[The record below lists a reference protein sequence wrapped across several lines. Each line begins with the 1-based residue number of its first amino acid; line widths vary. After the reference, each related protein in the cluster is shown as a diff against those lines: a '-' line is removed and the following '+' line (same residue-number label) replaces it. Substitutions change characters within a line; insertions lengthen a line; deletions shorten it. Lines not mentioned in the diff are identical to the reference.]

1 MTLDN
6 ASETPP
12 EPMQQPVA
20 AEAWKAAAG
29 QVSAGPFR
37 CLSEMAENRT
47 FLQGATR
54 KTHLPTE
61 GRQTFQQRGGGTT
74 PQGAPRKGCRGLDV
88 PSLRTHSGHSLIWA
102 VPVTSEPGLVTSAV
116 HKVWPDG
123 VPHEPPRSEFPAQPQ
138 PWPPDPGGTSSLH
151 CSTWHGH
158 GRAPDWTVPS
168 HRRQKRPR
176 RERLR
181 AKRLSLTEGKL
192 TSRWPGS

>member
-1 MTLDN
+1 MESGRRAGKRRPLPLPQRNSRKQKEHSYKEPHGKHICLQKDARLSSNVEGERHPKALRGRAAVGWTCPP
-6 ASETPP
+6 AARTP
-12 EPMQQPVA
+12 
-20 AEAWKAAAG
+20 
-29 QVSAGPFR
+29 
-37 CLSEMAENRT
+37 
-47 FLQGATR
+47 
-54 KTHLPTE
+54 
-61 GRQTFQQRGGGTT
+61 
-74 PQGAPRKGCRGLDV
+74 
-88 PSLRTHSGHSLIWA
+88 GHSLIWA
-102 VPVTSEPGLVTSAV
+102 VPATSEPGLVTSAV

-123 VPHEPPRSEFPAQPQ
+123 VPHEPPRSEFPARPQ

-158 GRAPDWTVPS
+158 GWAPDWTVPS

>member
-20 AEAWKAAAG
+20 AEAWKGAAG

-37 CLSEMAENRT
+37 CLSETAENRT

-88 PSLRTHSGHSLIWA
+88 PSRRTHSGSLSDLGGPGDIRTWSSHECSAQSVARWRAARAPQERVPSPATALATRPWGNQQPALQHVARARLGSRLDGA
-102 VPVTSEPGLVTSAV
+102 VPQEAETPQTGAPEGQA
-116 HKVWPDG
+116 
-123 VPHEPPRSEFPAQPQ
+123 AQPN
-138 PWPPDPGGTSSLH
+138 
-151 CSTWHGH
+151 
-158 GRAPDWTVPS
+158 
-168 HRRQKRPR
+168 
-176 RERLR
+176 
-181 AKRLSLTEGKL
+181 
-192 TSRWPGS
+192 